1 METLEQILR
10 MHAEKYPLMEPTD
23 GVKLIY
29 QNVFGGGHLIRDPE
43 ACRRMLRQEYASTP
57 QVPGAALTE
66 PIGNGM
72 VRVMLRALE
81 ENGWEADRLCDI
93 FIRSSRAHQ
102 GSREE
107 FLEKLDLLRALTREG
122 IFRFGT
128 AELEAYLEAYRAA
141 GYPMVSHSP
150 RFREAYRPA
159 YRIVGEAVFNT
170 EP

>member
-43 ACRRMLRQEYASTP
+43 ACRRMLRQEYAATP

-93 FIRSSRAHQ
+93 FIRSSQAHQ
-102 GSREE
+102 GTLEE

-128 AELEAYLEAYRAA
+128 AELEAYLKAYRAA

-159 YRIVGEAVFNT
+159 YRIVVEAFFNT